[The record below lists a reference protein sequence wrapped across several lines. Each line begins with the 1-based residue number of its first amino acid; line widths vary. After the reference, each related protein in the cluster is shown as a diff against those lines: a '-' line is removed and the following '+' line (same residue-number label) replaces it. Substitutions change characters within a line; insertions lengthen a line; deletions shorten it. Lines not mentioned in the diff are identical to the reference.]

1 MPPIWPKTGRR
12 FSVSDLSW
20 TVNAQPASQ
29 VLLSLISSKS
39 VRCGLGLGVVG
50 VEVAEQKPPLEV
62 GSLD

>member
-1 MPPIWPKTGRR
+1 MILNR
-12 FSVSDLSW
+12 FLP
-20 TVNAQPASQ
+20 AASQ

-50 VEVAEQKPPLEV
+50 VEVAKQKPPLEV